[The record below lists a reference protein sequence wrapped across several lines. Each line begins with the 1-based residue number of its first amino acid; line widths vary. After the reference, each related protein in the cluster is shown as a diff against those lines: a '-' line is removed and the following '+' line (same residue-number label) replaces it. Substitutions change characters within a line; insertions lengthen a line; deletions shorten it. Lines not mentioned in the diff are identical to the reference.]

1 MMKKKLSLA
10 IAAVLL
16 LSALFASC
24 ASSGNEN
31 ITTVP
36 SAATTGETVITK
48 APETNPLSEFYA
60 NYEQDD
66 IPESTN
72 FDGAEFTILCD
83 EGQYPKSFADDYTGD
98 VINTAVFTRR
108 EVVEERLKVKINVV
122 KKTGAYAGMA
132 DFTANLSAGAG
143 EYDLVLSY
151 NLTPASMAVQGLICD
166 IASTNGVNFS
176 KPWWSSTLTENIAIN
191 GKIFFTADNSS
202 WNNIRNML
210 GIFVNK
216 NIFSTYYKD
225 MKIDDLYAKVKD
237 GSWTM
242 EEMFTL
248 AQGVYDDYDMDQ
260 SATAKD
266 LYGLCTAN
274 SVWNEA
280 WFYAAGFTT
289 MRPDGQGGLELT
301 LTDQSI
307 VDFLDWFRSK
317 FYSDDPNAGIMYR
330 YDSSQYAL
338 FKDSRAMMY
347 LSAISMVEQKL
358 EFPFSVLPLPR
369 YGETQDRYYTHFSNT
384 YDMYSIPAASHDRE
398 MSSVVLECLAS
409 EAYRRIGP
417 AYFEVYLKFQHADD
431 AGLAE
436 MYDIIRS
443 SIVFDTGYLYGE
455 LFVSGDNPIYFVR
468 RCLNNNDGYQN
479 FAAKWTSALNSRYNQ
494 LWKKTVEKLNSI
506 VN

>member
-1 MMKKKLSLA
+1 MKRTLT
-10 IAAVLL
+10 LL
-16 LSALFASC
+16 LSLTALLAVFAGC
-24 ASSGNEN
+24 ASGSGDV
-31 ITTVP
+31 TTAP
-36 SAATTGETVITK
+36 AAGTTGEFIITK
-48 APETNPLSEFYA
+48 APETSALPEAYA

-66 IPESTN
+66 IPDSV
-72 FDGAEFTILCD
+72 DYGGATFSILCD
-83 EGQYPKSFADDYTGD
+83 AGQYAKSFADDYTGD
-98 VINTAVFTRR
+98 VINTAVFERK
-108 EVVEERLKVKINVV
+108 EVVEKRLGLTLEVA

-132 DFTANLSAGAG
+132 DFTASLQTGAG

-166 IASTNGVNFS
+166 IASTNGGVNFS

-216 NIFSTYYKD
+216 SLLATYHKD
-225 MKIDDLYAKVKD
+225 MKIEDLYKKVKD
-237 GSWTM
+237 KSWTM

-248 AQGVYDDYDMDQ
+248 AAGVYEDHDSDGA
-260 SATAKD
+260 ATAKD
-266 LYGLCTAN
+266 LYGLATAN
-274 SVWNEA
+274 NVWNEA

-289 MRPDGQGGLELT
+289 MRSDGQGGLEFNLS
-301 LTDQSI
+301 DQAI
-307 VDFLDWFRSK
+307 VDFIDWFRAR
-317 FYSDDPNAGIMYR
+317 FYSDDPSSGVMYR
-330 YDSSQYAL
+330 YDSSQYAM
-338 FKDSRAMMY
+338 FKDARAMMY

-358 EFPFSVLPLPR
+358 ELPFSVLPLPL
-369 YGETQDRYYTHFSNT
+369 YNENQTRYYTHFSNT
-384 YDMYSIPAASHDRE
+384 YDMYAIPASGKDRD

-417 AYFEVYLKFQHADD
+417 AYYEVYLKFQNADD

-436 MYDIIRS
+436 MYDTIRA

-468 RCLNNNDGYQN
+468 RCLNNNDGWQN
-479 FAAKWTSALNSRYNQ
+479 FGARWTARVNSQYNT
-494 LWKKTVEKLNSI
+494 LWKKNVEKLNSI